1 MEMKVEVRKRETLD
15 GWLAVYSE
23 DGVERYAVK
32 SEQSPEHAL
41 FKLGGDLGDQAD
53 TSTLYR
59 LFNQID
65 VAAIPDE
72 IREEQR

>member
-1 MEMKVEVRKRETLD
+1 MKLKVEVRKREKID

-41 FKLGGDLGDQAD
+41 FKLGGSIASKTD
-53 TSTLYR
+53 TPTMHRFL
-59 LFNQID
+59 D
-65 VAAIPDE
+65 TVEVATIPDE
-72 IREEQR
+72 AREEQR